1 MIFKKDN
8 LRLGLFLG
16 LIGPVIGLIVIYFVN
31 FSSISFRE
39 YLDYFMNDNKVI
51 TRVGTLSLLAN
62 AVLFAIYVH
71 FDKSETFKGIFIMT
85 LIYGIGI
92 LILKII

>member
-16 LIGPVIGLIVIYFVN
+16 LIGPLIGLAVIYFVS
-31 FSSISFRE
+31 FPSFSFRE
-39 YLDYFMNDNKVI
+39 YLDYFMHDNKTV
-51 TRVGTLSLLAN
+51 THVGTLSLLAN
-62 AVLFAIYVH
+62 AVLFALYVH